1 MRKDTNK
8 EIEER
13 KNILSS
19 IISVISELANYV
31 VDLVLFNKKKN
42 NSDELE

>member
-19 IISVISELANYV
+19 IISVVSQLANYI

-42 NSDELE
+42 NSDG

>member
-1 MRKDTNK
+1 MRKDTDK

-13 KNILSS
+13 KSILSS
-19 IISVISELANYV
+19 IISVISQLANYV

-42 NSDELE
+42 NSDGY

>member
-13 KNILSS
+13 KGILSS
-19 IISVISELANYV
+19 IISVVSELANYI
-31 VDLVLFNKKKN
+31 VDLILFNKSKN
-42 NSDELE
+42 NSDGLG

>member
-1 MRKDTNK
+1 MRKDNNQ

-13 KNILSS
+13 KGILSS
-19 IISVISELANYV
+19 IISVVADLANYI

-42 NSDELE
+42 NLDG

>member
-1 MRKDTNK
+1 MRKDSNN

-31 VDLVLFNKKKN
+31 VDLILFNKKKN
-42 NSDELE
+42 NTDG

>member
-42 NSDELE
+42 NSDGLE

>member
-13 KNILSS
+13 KDILSS
-19 IISVISELANYV
+19 IISVVSQLANYI

-42 NSDELE
+42 NSDGLE

>member
-1 MRKDTNK
+1 MRKDTNQ

-19 IISVISELANYV
+19 IISVVSELANYI

-42 NSDELE
+42 NSDG

>member
-1 MRKDTNK
+1 MRKDTNN

-31 VDLVLFNKKKN
+31 VDLILFNKKKN
-42 NSDELE
+42 NTDG

>member
-13 KNILSS
+13 KGILSS
-19 IISVISELANYV
+19 IISVVSELANYI

-42 NSDELE
+42 NSDG